1 MGKPLS
7 QNLRR
12 QDKAIHRIRSFLLH
26 LVMLLRSVIRGKDAN
41 APNAENLRMTYQAL
55 PKELHIKD
63 SPIAGQGLFAK
74 EDIDAMMYLGI
85 SHVVVDEDIM
95 RTPLGGFVNH
105 SEEPNCVK
113 WYEDQGWGRI
123 YYMKTIKEIKKGE
136 ELFLKYTF
144 YKVG

>member
-1 MGKPLS
+1 
-7 QNLRR
+7 
-12 QDKAIHRIRSFLLH
+12 
-26 LVMLLRSVIRGKDAN
+26 
-41 APNAENLRMTYQAL
+41 MTYQAL
-55 PKELHIKD
+55 PKELHIKN

-74 EDIDAMMYLGI
+74 EDIDAMMYLGV
-85 SHVVVDEDIM
+85 SHVVVDEEIM

-105 SEEPNCVK
+105 SEKPNCVK

-144 YKVG
+144 YKVR